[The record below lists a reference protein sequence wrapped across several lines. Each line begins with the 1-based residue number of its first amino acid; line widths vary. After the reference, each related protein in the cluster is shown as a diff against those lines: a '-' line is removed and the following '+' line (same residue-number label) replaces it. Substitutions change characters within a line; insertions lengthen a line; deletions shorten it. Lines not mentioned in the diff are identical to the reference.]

1 MMVPATPEL
10 SSPPTPQERFA
21 LNLWRTR
28 RRADLSQE
36 DLANLIGVRRSA
48 ISPLERGLRLPRID
62 TILKLAAAM
71 KVSPCLLL
79 EGMQWR
85 PGRYVDG
92 NFCVEH
98 PGASLRRG
106 SLGSAISRGPD

>member
-1 MMVPATPEL
+1 MAPAPPQL

-21 LNLWRTR
+21 LNLWRSR

-36 DLANLIGVRRSA
+36 DLASLIGVSRA
-48 ISPLERGLRLPRID
+48 VISPLERGLRLPRID

-71 KVSPCLLL
+71 KVSPCVLL

-92 NFCVEH
+92 DFYVEH
-98 PGASLRRG
+98 PAARLRRG
-106 SLGSAISRGPD
+106 SAQGGGISRGPG

>member
-1 MMVPATPEL
+1 MMAPAPPEL
-10 SSPPTPQERFA
+10 SSPPTMQERFG
-21 LNLWRTR
+21 LNLWRSR

-36 DLANLIGVRRSA
+36 GLANLIGVRRTV

-71 KVSPCLLL
+71 KVSPCVLL

-85 PGRYVDG
+85 PGRYVHGD
-92 NFCVEH
+92 FYIEDPVV
-98 PGASLRRG
+98 SLRRG
-106 SLGSAISRGPD
+106 GAGRAVSRGPD